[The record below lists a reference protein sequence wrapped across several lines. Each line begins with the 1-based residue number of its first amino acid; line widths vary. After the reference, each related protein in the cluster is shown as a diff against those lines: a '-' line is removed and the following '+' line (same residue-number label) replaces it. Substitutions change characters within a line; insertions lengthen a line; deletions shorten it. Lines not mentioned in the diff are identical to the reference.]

1 MDTAVKPPQPQTSD
15 AMQELRTIKDRLSIA
30 RLSRTPEEE
39 RAHMEKVMDKAKSA
53 LGDQI
58 QMVAGK

>member
-1 MDTAVKPPQPQTSD
+1 
-15 AMQELRTIKDRLSIA
+15 MQELRTIKDRLSIA